1 MNDDKLHIGLNRR
14 SHPSAKRSD
23 AVELYCILPSMF
35 ERKDVFGVKKVLE
48 RGGGASDI
56 PELLVISIIEFLFLL
71 VDEYFAE
78 DATAAQ
84 VSKAIHHHCCCSGG
98 EIIS

>member
-35 ERKDVFGVKKVLE
+35 ERKDVSGVKK
-48 RGGGASDI
+48 SF
-56 PELLVISIIEFLFLL
+56 FLN
-71 VDEYFAE
+71 EE
-78 DATAAQ
+78 
-84 VSKAIHHHCCCSGG
+84 
-98 EIIS
+98 

>member
-1 MNDDKLHIGLNRR
+1 
-14 SHPSAKRSD
+14 
-23 AVELYCILPSMF
+23 MF
-35 ERKDVFGVKKVLE
+35 ERKDVSGVKKVLE

-71 VDEYFAE
+71 VDEDFAE